1 MKKYFSKS
9 NIFML
14 LAIVLTVFVSDSA
27 FAASLPWE
35 SGLDKL
41 KNSLSGPVASGIALV
56 GIIAAGGMLIFGG
69 EISGFMKSIVYLV
82 LVICLII
89 GANSLLSSGFFGTT
103 TTTGA
108 TIAYIDNAIHSIA

>member
-1 MKKYFSKS
+1 MQKYFSKS

-14 LAIVLTVFVSDSA
+14 FTIVLAVFFSESA

-41 KNSLSGPVASGIALV
+41 KNSLSGPVASGIALI

-82 LVICLII
+82 LVICMII
-89 GANSLLSSGFFGTT
+89 GANSLINSGIFGNTS
-103 TTTGA
+103 TTGA
-108 TIAYIDNAIHSIA
+108 TIAYIANTITIA